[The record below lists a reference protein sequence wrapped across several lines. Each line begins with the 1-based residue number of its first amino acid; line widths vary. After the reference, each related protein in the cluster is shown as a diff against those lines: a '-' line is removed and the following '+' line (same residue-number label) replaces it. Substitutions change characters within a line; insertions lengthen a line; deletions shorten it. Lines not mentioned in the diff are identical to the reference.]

1 MNYKSGDTIA
11 AIATPAGSGGIG
23 IVRISGPK
31 ATQIAKKISTDKL
44 IPRHALFTK
53 FKNNLGITIDQGILL
68 YFKAPNSFTGEDVIE
83 LQAHG
88 GSALLDTLL
97 KTCCTLGARVANP
110 GEFSLRAFLNE
121 KLDLAQAESL
131 PDLIGASTEKAVI
144 GAANSLQ
151 GNFSKKVNEIARDI
165 LELRIMV
172 EASLD
177 FPEEE
182 IDFLKD
188 LKVSSRIHDL
198 IAQTELLKTIA
209 DEGKLLREGVT
220 FALAGKPN
228 VGKSSLLNALTS
240 SNRAIVSNIPG
251 TTRDTIEE
259 TIQLDGIPINIVDTA
274 GLRETD
280 DTLERQGIAR
290 TISSISQANQALLI
304 FDITMF
310 KKPEE
315 VDPGVILSEF
325 NEIPMEVKKTIIFN
339 KSDLS
344 DCSPGEIRKNGC
356 SIFALSA
363 LTGEGISA
371 LKEHLK
377 SSLSPESDAKD
388 DSMTARQRHIFALE
402 KCIETLKKS
411 ASLFDNIGAGELLAE
426 DLNLCNSFLEE
437 ITGKSCSEE
446 LLTEIFSRFCIGK

>member
-1 MNYKSGDTIA
+1 MNYTSGDTIA

-44 IPRHALFTK
+44 IPRHALFTR
-53 FKNNLGITIDQGILL
+53 FKNSLGKTIDHGILL

-88 GSALLDTLL
+88 GSALLNALL
-97 KTCCTLGARVANP
+97 NTCCYFGARVANP

-131 PDLIGASTEKAVI
+131 PDLIAASTEKAVI
-144 GAANSLQ
+144 SAANSLQ
-151 GNFSKKVNEIARDI
+151 GKFSERVNEIAKDI
-165 LELRIMV
+165 LELRMMV

-188 LKVSSRIHDL
+188 LKVSSQIHDL
-198 IAQTELLKTIA
+198 IAKTERLKKLGE
-209 DEGKLLREGVT
+209 EGKLLSEGVT

-240 SNRAIVSNIPG
+240 SDRAIVSNIPG

-280 DTLERQGIAR
+280 DDLERQGITR
-290 TISSISQANQALLI
+290 TISAISNA
-304 FDITMF
+304 
-310 KKPEE
+310 
-315 VDPGVILSEF
+315 
-325 NEIPMEVKKTIIFN
+325 
-339 KSDLS
+339 
-344 DCSPGEIRKNGC
+344 
-356 SIFALSA
+356 
-363 LTGEGISA
+363 
-371 LKEHLK
+371 
-377 SSLSPESDAKD
+377 
-388 DSMTARQRHIFALE
+388 
-402 KCIETLKKS
+402 
-411 ASLFDNIGAGELLAE
+411 
-426 DLNLCNSFLEE
+426 
-437 ITGKSCSEE
+437 
-446 LLTEIFSRFCIGK
+446 

>member
-1 MNYKSGDTIA
+1 MSYKSGDTIA

-44 IPRHALFTK
+44 IPRHALFTR
-53 FKNNLGITIDQGILL
+53 FKNNLGKTIDHGILL

-88 GSALLDTLL
+88 GSALLNALL
-97 KTCCTLGARVANP
+97 KTCCNFGARVANP

-131 PDLIGASTEKAVI
+131 PDLIAASTEKAVI
-144 GAANSLQ
+144 SAANSLQ
-151 GNFSKKVNEIARDI
+151 GKFSERVNDIAKDI
-165 LELRIMV
+165 LELRMMV

-188 LKVSSRIHDL
+188 LKVSSRIHAL
-198 IAQTELLKTIA
+198 IAKTERLKKLGE
-209 DEGKLLREGVT
+209 EGKLLSEGVT

-240 SNRAIVSNIPG
+240 SDRAIVSNIPG

-280 DTLERQGIAR
+280 DDLERQGIAR
-290 TISSISQANQALLI
+290 TISAISNANQALLI
-304 FDITMF
+304 CDITMF
-310 KKPEE
+310 AKPED
-315 VDPGVILSEF
+315 VDPDMILSNF
-325 NEIPMEVKKTIIFN
+325 KEIPIEVKKTIILN

-344 DCSPGEIRKNGC
+344 NCSPRELRKKGH
-356 SIFALSA
+356 SIFILSA
-363 LTGEGISA
+363 LTGEGIPD
-371 LKEHLK
+371 LKKHLK
-377 SSLSPESDAKD
+377 SLLTPESDGKD
-388 DSMTARQRHIFALE
+388 DSMTARQRHITALE
-402 KCIETLKKS
+402 NCIETLKKA
-411 ASLFDNIGAGELLAE
+411 ASSFDKIAAGELLAE
-426 DLNLCNSFLEE
+426 DLNISSRFLEE
-437 ITGKSCSEE
+437 ITGQSCSDE